1 MRLQIRTPRAD
12 TRVRHGIGCVRA
24 LVVVALA
31 ASASPAIAQTDEA
44 DRVKESAT
52 VLTEIMNA
60 PDQAIPTSV
69 LDKAVGIA
77 VFPGTVRGGFIVG
90 AERGRGIL
98 SVRDEKTREWSA
110 PAFLTITGG
119 SLGLQIGLR
128 ATDLILVIQNRRGLE
143 NLVRNEFK
151 VGAGAAVTG
160 GPVGRDA
167 QAATDIQLRAEIL
180 SYSRSRG
187 LFAGATIE
195 GSTIKEDQDANG
207 RYYGSKM
214 TTRNIVFDGKAKA
227 PETLAAWTSA
237 LTRFAK

>member
-1 MRLQIRTPRAD
+1 MRLKSFF
-12 TRVRHGIGCVRA
+12 
-24 LVVVALA
+24 VVALA
-31 ASASPAIAQTDEA
+31 LTVAATLSRTVAADSDEA

-52 VLTEIMNA
+52 VLDEIMGA
-60 PDQAIPTSV
+60 PDQAIPESV

-98 SVRDEKTREWSA
+98 SARDAKSKTWSA

-128 ATDLILVIQNRRGLE
+128 ATDLILVIQNQRGIE

-195 GSTIKEDQDANG
+195 GSTIKEDRDANG
-207 RYYGSKM
+207 RFYGEKL
-214 TTRNIVFDGKAKA
+214 TTRAVVFDGKAK
-227 PETLAAWTSA
+227 PPDSLKVWLDA
-237 LTRFAK
+237 LGKYAK

>member
-1 MRLQIRTPRAD
+1 MRLKLF
-12 TRVRHGIGCVRA
+12 VCVLIA
-24 LVVVALA
+24 AVILPSMPFA
-31 ASASPAIAQTDEA
+31 ASSDES
-44 DRVKESAT
+44 DRVKEAAT
-52 VLTEIMNA
+52 VLNEIMGA

-69 LDKAVGIA
+69 LGKAVGIA
-77 VFPGTVRGGFIVG
+77 VFPGTLRGGFIVG

-98 SVRDEKTREWSA
+98 SVRDETTKAWSA

-128 ATDLILVIQNRRGLE
+128 ATDLVLVIQNRRGLE

-167 QAATDIQLRAEIL
+167 QAATDIQMRAEIL

-207 RYYGSKM
+207 RYYSERL
-214 TTRNIVFDGKAKA
+214 TTRNVVFEKKAKEPDTA
-227 PETLAAWTSA
+227 VVWLQA
-237 LTRFAK
+237 LDKYAK

>member
-1 MRLQIRTPRAD
+1 MRTTLSLL
-12 TRVRHGIGCVRA
+12 VCVAVGAWLTTGA
-24 LVVVALA
+24 L
-31 ASASPAIAQTDEA
+31 SAQSDEA

-52 VLTEIMNA
+52 VLDEIMGTS
-60 PDQAIPTSV
+60 DQAIPTSV
-69 LDKAVGIA
+69 LAKAVGIA

-98 SVRDEKTREWSA
+98 SVRDEATKSWSS

-119 SLGLQIGLR
+119 SLGLQIGVR

-167 QAATDIQLRAEIL
+167 QAATDIQMRAEIL

-195 GSTIKEDQDANG
+195 GSTIKEDRDANG
-207 RYYGSKM
+207 RYYGEKL
-214 TTRNIVFDGKAKA
+214 TTRAVVFDGKAKA
-227 PETLAAWTSA
+227 PEAATVWHDA
-237 LTRFAK
+237 LVKYAK

>member
-1 MRLQIRTPRAD
+1 MA
-12 TRVRHGIGCVRA
+12 
-24 LVVVALA
+24 
-31 ASASPAIAQTDEA
+31 
-44 DRVKESAT
+44 
-52 VLTEIMNA
+52 A
-60 PDQAIPTSV
+60 PDQAIPESV
-69 LDKAVGIA
+69 LDGAVGIA

-98 SVRDEKTREWSA
+98 SARDEKTNMWST

-195 GSTIKEDQDANG
+195 GSTIKEDQDAN
-207 RYYGSKM
+207 RRFYGEKL
-214 TTRNIVFDGKAKA
+214 TTRTVVFEGKAKA
-227 PETLAAWTSA
+227 NDGVKVWLDA
-237 LTRFAK
+237 LGKYAK

>member
-1 MRLQIRTPRAD
+1 MRTTKLSLLMFMAVGLFLTNGP
-12 TRVRHGIGCVRA
+12 
-24 LVVVALA
+24 LV
-31 ASASPAIAQTDEA
+31 AQSDEA

-52 VLTEIMNA
+52 VLGEIMGA

-98 SVRDEKTREWSA
+98 SVRDETTKSWSA

-119 SLGLQIGLR
+119 SLGLQIGVR

-195 GSTIKEDQDANG
+195 GATIKEDRDANG
-207 RYYGSKM
+207 RYYGEKL
-214 TTRNIVFDGKAKA
+214 TTRAVVFDGKAKA
-227 PETLAAWTSA
+227 PETTSVWQNA
-237 LTRFAK
+237 LVNYAK

>member
-1 MRLQIRTPRAD
+1 MSTTKRSLLVLVAAVMLLTMRS
-12 TRVRHGIGCVRA
+12 
-24 LVVVALA
+24 LA
-31 ASASPAIAQTDEA
+31 AQSDEA

-52 VLTEIMNA
+52 VLGEIMGA

-98 SVRDEKTREWSA
+98 SVRDEATKSWST

-119 SLGLQIGLR
+119 SLGLQIGVR

-195 GSTIKEDQDANG
+195 GSTIKEDRDANG
-207 RYYGSKM
+207 RYYGQKL
-214 TTRNIVFDGKAKA
+214 TTRAVVFDGKAKA
-227 PETLAAWTSA
+227 PETLDVWRNA
-237 LTRFAK
+237 LAKYAK

>member
-1 MRLQIRTPRAD
+1 MRLRSFFFI
-12 TRVRHGIGCVRA
+12 
-24 LVVVALA
+24 ALA
-31 ASASPAIAQTDEA
+31 LTAVAALSRTVDADSDEA

-52 VLTEIMNA
+52 VLDEIMKA
-60 PDQAIPTSV
+60 PDAIPNSV
-69 LDKAVGIA
+69 LEKAVGIA

-98 SVRDEKTREWSA
+98 SARDETTKAWSA

-207 RYYGSKM
+207 RFYGEKLA
-214 TTRNIVFDGKAKA
+214 TRAVVFDGKAKPPDTVKVWFDA
-227 PETLAAWTSA
+227 LAKYA
-237 LTRFAK
+237 R

>member
-1 MRLQIRTPRAD
+1 MRLRSFFYWGLALTLFASLSRTVAAD
-12 TRVRHGIGCVRA
+12 
-24 LVVVALA
+24 
-31 ASASPAIAQTDEA
+31 SDEA
-44 DRVKESAT
+44 DRIKESAT
-52 VLTEIMNA
+52 VLGEIMGA
-60 PDQAIPTSV
+60 PNQAIPESV

-98 SVRDEKTREWSA
+98 SARDAAGTSWSA

-167 QAATDIQLRAEIL
+167 QAATDIQMRAEIL

-195 GSTIKEDQDANG
+195 GSTIKEDQDANA
-207 RYYGSKM
+207 RFYGERL
-214 TTRNIVFDGKAKA
+214 TTRAVVFDGKAK
-227 PETLAAWTSA
+227 PPDT
-237 LTRFAK
+237 AKVWLDAVTKYAK

>member
-1 MRLQIRTPRAD
+1 MRLRAFFF
-12 TRVRHGIGCVRA
+12 I
-24 LVVVALA
+24 ALA
-31 ASASPAIAQTDEA
+31 LTVIATLSRTVAADSDEA
-44 DRVKESAT
+44 DRVKDSAT
-52 VLTEIMNA
+52 VLGEIMNA
-60 PDQAIPTSV
+60 PDAIPNSV

-98 SVRDEKTREWSA
+98 SARDETTKAWSA

-195 GSTIKEDQDANG
+195 GSTIKEDQDANA
-207 RYYGSKM
+207 RFYGERLA
-214 TTRNIVFDGKAKA
+214 TRAVVFDGKAKA
-227 PETLAAWTSA
+227 PDGVKVWFDA
-237 LTRFAK
+237 LMKYAK

>member
-1 MRLQIRTPRAD
+1 MRLRSFVFI
-12 TRVRHGIGCVRA
+12 A
-24 LVVVALA
+24 LPLI
-31 ASASPAIAQTDEA
+31 AIATLSRAVAADSDEA

-52 VLTEIMNA
+52 VIGEIMGA

-98 SVRDEKTREWSA
+98 SARDATTKAWSA

-128 ATDLILVIQNRRGLE
+128 ATDLILIIQNRRGLE

-195 GSTIKEDQDANG
+195 GSTIKEDQDANA
-207 RYYGSKM
+207 RFYGERL
-214 TTRNIVFDGKAKA
+214 TTRAVVFDGKAKA
-227 PETLAAWTSA
+227 PDSLKVWLDA
-237 LTRFAK
+237 LTKYAK

>member
-1 MRLQIRTPRAD
+1 MRTTKLSLLMFVAVGLFLTNGP
-12 TRVRHGIGCVRA
+12 
-24 LVVVALA
+24 LV
-31 ASASPAIAQTDEA
+31 AQSDEA

-52 VLTEIMNA
+52 VLGEIMGA

-98 SVRDEKTREWSA
+98 SVRDEATKSWSA

-119 SLGLQIGLR
+119 SLGLQIGVR

-195 GSTIKEDQDANG
+195 GSTIKEDRDANG
-207 RYYGSKM
+207 RYYGEKL
-214 TTRNIVFDGKAKA
+214 TTRAVVFDGKATA
-227 PETLAAWTSA
+227 PEAASA
-237 LTRFAK
+237 WREALVKYAK

>member
-1 MRLQIRTPRAD
+1 MRLRTFFF
-12 TRVRHGIGCVRA
+12 I
-24 LVVVALA
+24 ALA
-31 ASASPAIAQTDEA
+31 LTAIATLSRTVAAESDEA

-52 VLTEIMNA
+52 VLGEIMGA

-69 LDKAVGIA
+69 LEKAVGIA

-98 SVRDEKTREWSA
+98 SARDATTNAWSA

-195 GSTIKEDQDANG
+195 GSTIKEDQDANA
-207 RYYGSKM
+207 RFYGERL
-214 TTRNIVFDGKAKA
+214 TTRAVVFDGKAK
-227 PETLAAWTSA
+227 PTDSA
-237 LTRFAK
+237 KVWLDAVTKYAK

>member
-1 MRLQIRTPRAD
+1 MRLKAF
-12 TRVRHGIGCVRA
+12 
-24 LVVVALA
+24 LFSALA
-31 ASASPAIAQTDEA
+31 LTVAATLSRTVAADSDEA

-52 VLTEIMNA
+52 VLGEIMGA
-60 PDQAIPTSV
+60 PDQAIPESV

-98 SVRDEKTREWSA
+98 SARDATSKAWSA

-128 ATDLILVIQNRRGLE
+128 ATDLILVIQNQRGIE

-195 GSTIKEDQDANG
+195 GSTIKEDRDANG
-207 RYYGSKM
+207 RFYGEKL
-214 TTRNIVFDGKAKA
+214 TTRAVVFDGKAK
-227 PETLAAWTSA
+227 PPDSLKVWLDA
-237 LTRFAK
+237 LGKYAK

>member
-1 MRLQIRTPRAD
+1 MVGPL
-12 TRVRHGIGCVRA
+12 G
-24 LVVVALA
+24 
-31 ASASPAIAQTDEA
+31 AQSDEA

-52 VLTEIMNA
+52 VLDEIMGTS
-60 PDQAIPTSV
+60 DQAIPTSV
-69 LDKAVGIA
+69 LMKAVGIA

-98 SVRDEKTREWSA
+98 SVRDEATKSWSA

-119 SLGLQIGLR
+119 SLGLQIGVR

-167 QAATDIQLRAEIL
+167 QAATDIQMRAEIL

-195 GSTIKEDQDANG
+195 GSTIKEDRDANG
-207 RYYGSKM
+207 RYYGEKL
-214 TTRNIVFDGKAKA
+214 TTRAVVFDGKAKA
-227 PETLAAWTSA
+227 PDATNVWRDA
-237 LTRFAK
+237 LGKYAK

>member
-1 MRLQIRTPRAD
+1 MRLRAFFF
-12 TRVRHGIGCVRA
+12 I
-24 LVVVALA
+24 ALA
-31 ASASPAIAQTDEA
+31 LTAIATLSRPVAADSDEA
-44 DRVKESAT
+44 DRVRESAT
-52 VLTEIMNA
+52 VLGEIMNA
-60 PDQAIPTSV
+60 PDAIPSSV
-69 LDKAVGIA
+69 LEKAVGIA

-98 SVRDEKTREWSA
+98 SARDATTRAWSA

-151 VGAGAAVTG
+151 VGAGAGVTG

-195 GSTIKEDQDANG
+195 GSTIKEDQDANA
-207 RYYGSKM
+207 RFYGERL
-214 TTRNIVFDGKAKA
+214 TTRAVVFDGKAKSPDSSKVWFDA
-227 PETLAAWTSA
+227 VTKY
-237 LTRFAK
+237 AK

>member
-1 MRLQIRTPRAD
+1 M
-12 TRVRHGIGCVRA
+12 
-24 LVVVALA
+24 
-31 ASASPAIAQTDEA
+31 
-44 DRVKESAT
+44 K
-52 VLTEIMNA
+52 A
-60 PDQAIPTSV
+60 PDAIPNSV
-69 LDKAVGIA
+69 LEKAVGIA

-98 SVRDEKTREWSA
+98 SARDETTKAWSA

-207 RYYGSKM
+207 RFYGEKLA
-214 TTRNIVFDGKAKA
+214 TRAVVFDGKAKPPDTVKVWFDA
-227 PETLAAWTSA
+227 LAKY
-237 LTRFAK
+237 AK

>member
-1 MRLQIRTPRAD
+1 MSLSKQSL
-12 TRVRHGIGCVRA
+12 CVLVAIA
-24 LVVVALA
+24 LGA
-31 ASASPAIAQTDEA
+31 ASIPLLAQSDEA

-52 VLTEIMNA
+52 VLSEIMAA

-69 LDKAVGIA
+69 LEKAVGIA
-77 VFPGTVRGGFIVG
+77 VFPGTVRGGFIIG

-98 SVRDEKTREWSA
+98 SVRNEKTGVWSP

-207 RYYGSKM
+207 RYYGTKM
-214 TTRNIVFDGKAKA
+214 TTRNVVFDGKAKA
-227 PETLAAWTSA
+227 PEGTSVWMDA
-237 LTRFAK
+237 LTKFAK

>member
-1 MRLQIRTPRAD
+1 MRLRSLFFI
-12 TRVRHGIGCVRA
+12 
-24 LVVVALA
+24 ALA
-31 ASASPAIAQTDEA
+31 LTVIATLSRTVAADSDEA
-44 DRVKESAT
+44 DRVKDSAT
-52 VLTEIMNA
+52 VLGEIMNA
-60 PDQAIPTSV
+60 PDAIPTSV

-98 SVRDEKTREWSA
+98 SARDETTKAWSA

-195 GSTIKEDQDANG
+195 GSTIKEDQDANA
-207 RYYGSKM
+207 RFYGERLA
-214 TTRNIVFDGKAKA
+214 TRAVVFDGKAKA
-227 PETLAAWTSA
+227 PDGVKVWFDA
-237 LTRFAK
+237 LMKYAK

>member
-1 MRLQIRTPRAD
+1 MTARLSF
-12 TRVRHGIGCVRA
+12 C
-24 LVVVALA
+24 ALA
-31 ASASPAIAQTDEA
+31 LLLLLAPSARLGAQSDEA
-44 DRVKESAT
+44 DRVKESSV
-52 VLTEIMNA
+52 VLNEIMKA
-60 PDQAIPTSV
+60 SDSAIPTSV
-69 LDKAVGIA
+69 LEKAVGIA
-77 VFPGTVRGGFIVG
+77 VFPGTLRGGFIVG
-90 AERGRGIL
+90 AERGRGVL
-98 SVRDEKTREWSA
+98 SVRDETTKAWSA

-128 ATDLILVIQNRRGLE
+128 ATDLVLVIQNRRGLE

-167 QAATDIQLRAEIL
+167 QAATDIQMRAEIL

-207 RYYGSKM
+207 RFYGEKL
-214 TTRNIVFDGKAKA
+214 TTRNVVFEKKAKEPDTA
-227 PETLAAWTSA
+227 VVWLQA
-237 LTRFAK
+237 LDKYAK

>member
-1 MRLQIRTPRAD
+1 MRWKLLCACACI
-12 TRVRHGIGCVRA
+12 A
-24 LVVVALA
+24 LLSSVPARPLA
-31 ASASPAIAQTDEA
+31 ADSSDEA

-52 VLTEIMNA
+52 VLGEIMAA
-60 PDQAIPTSV
+60 PDQAIPESV

-98 SVRDEKTREWSA
+98 SARDATSRMWST

-195 GSTIKEDQDANG
+195 GSTIKEDRDANG
-207 RYYGSKM
+207 RFYGEKL
-214 TTRNIVFDGKAKA
+214 TTRAVAFDGKAKA
-227 PETLAAWTSA
+227 PEGVTAWFDALAK
-237 LTRFAK
+237 FAK

>member
-1 MRLQIRTPRAD
+1 MRLKSFF
-12 TRVRHGIGCVRA
+12 
-24 LVVVALA
+24 VVALA
-31 ASASPAIAQTDEA
+31 LTVAATLSRTVAADSDEA

-52 VLTEIMNA
+52 VLDEIMGA
-60 PDQAIPTSV
+60 PDQAIPESV

-98 SVRDEKTREWSA
+98 SARDAKSKTWSA

-128 ATDLILVIQNRRGLE
+128 ATDLILVIQNQRGIE

-195 GSTIKEDQDANG
+195 GSTIKEDRDANG
-207 RYYGSKM
+207 RFYGDKL
-214 TTRNIVFDGKAKA
+214 TTRAVVFDGKAKA
-227 PETLAAWTSA
+227 PDGVKVWLDA
-237 LTRFAK
+237 LGKYAK

>member
-1 MRLQIRTPRAD
+1 MRLKSLFACACIALLTSISARPFAAD
-12 TRVRHGIGCVRA
+12 
-24 LVVVALA
+24 
-31 ASASPAIAQTDEA
+31 ASDEA

-52 VLTEIMNA
+52 VLGEIMAA
-60 PDQAIPTSV
+60 PDQAIPESV
-69 LDKAVGIA
+69 IDKAVGIA
-77 VFPGTVRGGFIVG
+77 VFPGTVRGGFIIG

-98 SVRDEKTREWSA
+98 SARDEKTNMWST

-195 GSTIKEDQDANG
+195 GSTIKEDQDANM
-207 RYYGSKM
+207 RFYGPRL
-214 TTRNIVFDGKAKA
+214 TTRNVVFDGKAKA
-227 PETLAAWTSA
+227 NDSVKVWLDA
-237 LTRFAK
+237 LGKYAQ

>member
-1 MRLQIRTPRAD
+1 MRLRSFFFI
-12 TRVRHGIGCVRA
+12 A
-24 LVVVALA
+24 LALTVVATLSRAVAA
-31 ASASPAIAQTDEA
+31 ASDEA

-52 VLTEIMNA
+52 VLGEIMNA
-60 PDQAIPTSV
+60 PDAIPNSV

-90 AERGRGIL
+90 AERGRGVL
-98 SVRDEKTREWSA
+98 SARDETTKTWSA

-195 GSTIKEDQDANG
+195 GSTIKEDQDANA
-207 RYYGSKM
+207 RFYGERL
-214 TTRNIVFDGKAKA
+214 TTRAVVFDGKAKA
-227 PETLAAWTSA
+227 PDSVKVWFDA
-237 LTRFAK
+237 LTKYAK

>member
-1 MRLQIRTPRAD
+1 MRLKSFFCAVAFTLIATLSRTIAAD
-12 TRVRHGIGCVRA
+12 
-24 LVVVALA
+24 
-31 ASASPAIAQTDEA
+31 SDEA

-52 VLTEIMNA
+52 VLGEIMAA

-69 LDKAVGIA
+69 LEKAVGIA

-98 SVRDEKTREWSA
+98 SARDATTKAWSA

-167 QAATDIQLRAEIL
+167 QAATDIQMRAEIL

-207 RYYGSKM
+207 RFYGEKL
-214 TTRNIVFDGKAKA
+214 TTRAVVFDGKAKA
-227 PETLAAWTSA
+227 PETVRVWSDALAK
-237 LTRFAK
+237 FAK

>member
-1 MRLQIRTPRAD
+1 MTARLSS
-12 TRVRHGIGCVRA
+12 C
-24 LVVVALA
+24 ALA
-31 ASASPAIAQTDEA
+31 LLLLLAPSARLGAQSDEA
-44 DRVKESAT
+44 DRVKESSV
-52 VLTEIMNA
+52 VLNEIMKA
-60 PDQAIPTSV
+60 SDSAIPTSV
-69 LDKAVGIA
+69 LEKAVGIA

-98 SVRDEKTREWSA
+98 SARDATSKTWSA

-119 SLGLQIGLR
+119 GLGLQIGLR
-128 ATDLILVIQNRRGLE
+128 ATDLILVIQNQRGLE

-167 QAATDIQLRAEIL
+167 QAATDIQLRAEVL

-195 GSTIKEDQDANG
+195 GSTIRQDEDAN
-207 RYYGSKM
+207 RRFYGEAF
-214 TTRNIVFDGKAKA
+214 TTRQIALDGKAKA
-227 PETLAAWTSA
+227 PESSVVWLQA
-237 LTRFAK
+237 LDKYAK

>member
-1 MRLQIRTPRAD
+1 MRLRAFFF
-12 TRVRHGIGCVRA
+12 IA
-24 LVVVALA
+24 LALTVVATLSRTVAA
-31 ASASPAIAQTDEA
+31 ASDEA

-52 VLTEIMNA
+52 VISEIMNA
-60 PDQAIPTSV
+60 PDAIPNSV
-69 LDKAVGIA
+69 LEKAVGIA

-98 SVRDEKTREWSA
+98 SARDETTKAWSA

-195 GSTIKEDQDANG
+195 GSTIKEDQDANA
-207 RYYGSKM
+207 RFYGERLA
-214 TTRNIVFDGKAKA
+214 TRAVVFDGKAKA
-227 PETLAAWTSA
+227 PDSVKVWFDA
-237 LTRFAK
+237 LTKYAK

>member
-1 MRLQIRTPRAD
+1 MRLKSFFI
-12 TRVRHGIGCVRA
+12 
-24 LVVVALA
+24 VALA
-31 ASASPAIAQTDEA
+31 LTVVATLSRTVAADSDEA

-52 VLTEIMNA
+52 VLGEIMGA

-69 LDKAVGIA
+69 LEKAVGIA
-77 VFPGTVRGGFIVG
+77 VFPGTVRGGFIIG

-98 SVRDEKTREWSA
+98 SVRDAASKTWSA

-167 QAATDIQLRAEIL
+167 QAATDIQMRAEIL

-207 RYYGSKM
+207 RFYGEKLS
-214 TTRNIVFDGKAKA
+214 TRAVVFDGKAKA
-227 PETLAAWTSA
+227 PDGVHVWLDA
-237 LTRFAK
+237 LGKYAK

>member
-1 MRLQIRTPRAD
+1 MRLKSLFICALTLTITAGISRTFAAD
-12 TRVRHGIGCVRA
+12 
-24 LVVVALA
+24 
-31 ASASPAIAQTDEA
+31 SDEA

-52 VLTEIMNA
+52 VLGEIMGA

-69 LDKAVGIA
+69 LEKAVGIA
-77 VFPGTVRGGFIVG
+77 VFPGTVRGGFIIG

-98 SVRDEKTREWSA
+98 SVRDATTKAWST

-128 ATDLILVIQNRRGLE
+128 ATDLVLVIQNRRGLE

-207 RYYGSKM
+207 RFYGERL
-214 TTRNIVFDGKAKA
+214 TTRAVVFDGKAKT
-227 PETLAAWTSA
+227 PDNVSVWMNA
-237 LTRFAK
+237 LTKYAK

>member
-1 MRLQIRTPRAD
+1 MRLKLYF
-12 TRVRHGIGCVRA
+12 CV
-24 LVVVALA
+24 LVVGVMLPLRPFA
-31 ASASPAIAQTDEA
+31 ASSDEA
-44 DRVKESAT
+44 DRVKEAAT
-52 VLTEIMNA
+52 VLGEIMGA

-69 LDKAVGIA
+69 LNKAVGIA
-77 VFPGTVRGGFIVG
+77 VFPGTLRGGFIVG

-98 SVRDEKTREWSA
+98 SVRDETTKAWSA

-119 SLGLQIGLR
+119 SLGLQIGVR

-167 QAATDIQLRAEIL
+167 QAATDIQMRAEIL

-195 GSTIKEDQDANG
+195 GSTIKEDQDANA
-207 RYYGSKM
+207 RYYSERL
-214 TTRNIVFDGKAKA
+214 TTRNVVFDKKAKEPDTA
-227 PETLAAWTSA
+227 VPWLQA
-237 LTRFAK
+237 LDKYAK

>member
-1 MRLQIRTPRAD
+1 MRLRSFFFI
-12 TRVRHGIGCVRA
+12 
-24 LVVVALA
+24 ALA
-31 ASASPAIAQTDEA
+31 LTAIATVSRTVAADSDEA

-52 VLTEIMNA
+52 VLGEIMGA
-60 PDQAIPTSV
+60 PDQAIPESV

-98 SVRDEKTREWSA
+98 SARDATTKAWSA

-207 RYYGSKM
+207 RFYGERL
-214 TTRNIVFDGKAKA
+214 TTRAVVFDGKAKS
-227 PETLAAWTSA
+227 PDSA
-237 LTRFAK
+237 KVWLDAVMKYAK

>member
-1 MRLQIRTPRAD
+1 MRFKLLFYVFIA
-12 TRVRHGIGCVRA
+12 
-24 LVVVALA
+24 VALLPLRPFA
-31 ASASPAIAQTDEA
+31 ASSDEA
-44 DRVKESAT
+44 DRVKEAAT
-52 VLTEIMNA
+52 VLGEIMNA
-60 PDQAIPTSV
+60 PDQAIPESV
-69 LDKAVGIA
+69 LDKAVAIA

-98 SVRDEKTREWSA
+98 SARDETTKSWSS
-110 PAFLTITGG
+110 PAFLTITGA

-128 ATDLILVIQNRRGLE
+128 ATDLVLVIQNRRGLE

-195 GSTIKEDQDANG
+195 GSTIKEDQDANM
-207 RYYGSKM
+207 RFYGQRF
-214 TTRNIVFDGKAKA
+214 TTRNIVFDSKAKEPDTA
-227 PETLAAWTSA
+227 VVWLKA
-237 LTRFAK
+237 LEKYAK

>member
-1 MRLQIRTPRAD
+1 MRLRASFF
-12 TRVRHGIGCVRA
+12 IA
-24 LVVVALA
+24 LALTVVATLSRTVA
-31 ASASPAIAQTDEA
+31 ADSDEA

-52 VLTEIMNA
+52 VLGEIMNA
-60 PDQAIPTSV
+60 PDAIPNSV

-77 VFPGTVRGGFIVG
+77 VFPGTVRGGFIIG

-98 SVRDEKTREWSA
+98 SARDETTKAWSA

-195 GSTIKEDQDANG
+195 GSTIKEDQDANA
-207 RYYGSKM
+207 RFYGERL
-214 TTRNIVFDGKAKA
+214 TTRAVVFDGKAKA
-227 PETLAAWTSA
+227 PDSVKVWFDALAKY
-237 LTRFAK
+237 AK